1 MDLQTIVRA
10 AAVILL
16 AGAVLACAL
25 ELARQDR
32 TLESSLPA
40 AHDNRDLLADELARC
55 KALGAEAADDA
66 ACKAAW
72 AQNRARFL
80 APSAPHQDRSI
91 ELFPATPDVRKG
103 IPKIH
108 LDRAPSTPQSDGSTP
123 STGTEGR

>member
-1 MDLQTIVRA
+1 MDPKILARA

-16 AGAVLACAL
+16 AGTVLACAL
-25 ELARQDR
+25 ELAQQGR
-32 TLESSLPA
+32 TLEPA
-40 AHDNRDLLADELARC
+40 TTTAEDNMDLADELARC
-55 KALGAEAADDA
+55 KALGREAEYDA

-91 ELFPATPDVRKG
+91 ELFPATSDVPKG

-108 LDRAPSTPQSDGSTP
+108 LDRAPATPQSDGSTP
-123 STGTEGR
+123 SNNPEGR

>member
-1 MDLQTIVRA
+1 MNPKIIARA

-40 AHDNRDLLADELARC
+40 AHDNRDLLANELARC
-55 KALGAEAADDA
+55 KTLGAEAVHDA

-80 APSAPHQDRSI
+80 APRAPYHHRAI
-91 ELFPATPDVRKG
+91 ELFPATPDA
-103 IPKIH
+103 PKAPPKSH
-108 LDRAPSTPQSDGSTP
+108 LETSAPQPDASAPGMAS
-123 STGTEGR
+123 EGR

>member
-1 MDLQTIVRA
+1 MDPKIIARA
-10 AAVILL
+10 AAILLL

-40 AHDNRDLLADELARC
+40 AHDNMDLLANELARC
-55 KALGAEAADDA
+55 KALGAEAAHDA

-80 APSAPHQDRSI
+80 APSAPRQDRPI
-91 ELFPATPDVRKG
+91 ELCPAAPDVPKAV
-103 IPKIH
+103 PKIH
-108 LDRAPSTPQSDGSTP
+108 QA
-123 STGTEGR
+123 